1 MLIQLV
7 FVGKLSWSLI
17 IVIILIIDFDEVMW
31 SIAAFR
37 KLWKISFFFHKK
49 YEIMC
54 MLLLNIFEEIC
65 TGNTTSAQW
74 YFQYR
79 DQAQRKEGEGLDEDP
94 RKLRPGEIDPAPE
107 TKPARPDPIDMD
119 EDGMT

>member
-1 MLIQLV
+1 
-7 FVGKLSWSLI
+7 
-17 IVIILIIDFDEVMW
+17 
-31 SIAAFR
+31 
-37 KLWKISFFFHKK
+37 
-49 YEIMC
+49 MC
-54 MLLLNIFEEIC
+54 MLLHNIFLRNLYWKHDLNSVALSI
-65 TGNTTSAQW
+65 
-74 YFQYR
+74 YR